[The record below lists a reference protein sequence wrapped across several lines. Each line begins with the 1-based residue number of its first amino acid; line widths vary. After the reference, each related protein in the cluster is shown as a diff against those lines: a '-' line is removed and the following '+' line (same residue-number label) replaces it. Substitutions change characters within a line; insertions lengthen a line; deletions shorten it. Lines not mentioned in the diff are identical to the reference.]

1 MKILGFALLALT
13 GLCPSHSSLAQERP
27 RRAGRHNRVVAALTW
42 PVRAY
47 YVETRET
54 FRDMRQDQLL
64 RTEAVALFGAAV
76 FENATLE
83 YLYRQN
89 PSAAVASPAGLF
101 VGHRPHGL
109 QLWLVS
115 GATNLALFDAAH
127 YLSRNTNRHRD
138 RDGFAKY
145 SSLIGIV
152 GLSTSY
158 TVAGIHNLN
167 LKTLPVSP
175 SSSAATRFSTIRDG
189 GERCQFP
196 VHY

>member
-1 MKILGFALLALT
+1 MELSMKSFGFALLALA
-13 GLCPSHSSLAQERP
+13 GLCTSHSSLAQERP
-27 RRAGRHNRVVAALTW
+27 RRAGKHNRVVAGLTW

-47 YVETRET
+47 YVETKET
-54 FRDMRQDQLL
+54 LRDMRQDQLL
-64 RTEAVALFGAAV
+64 RTEAVTLFGASV

-101 VGHRPHGL
+101 VGHHPHGV

-115 GATNLALFDAAH
+115 GATNLALLDAAH
-127 YLSRNTNRHRD
+127 FLSRTMDHHKERD
-138 RDGFAKY
+138 DFMRY
-145 SSLIGIV
+145 SGLVGIV

-167 LKTLPVSP
+167 LKTPPVSLSSP
-175 SSSAATRFSTIRDG
+175 SASFVS
-189 GERCQFP
+189 
-196 VHY
+196 H